1 MTTLFLTAM
10 TLAGLLEVESLLSIR
25 HPGSPA
31 WSPDGTHVAFVWDRA
46 GVQNLFVVDAVGG
59 WPEARTDYRDGVV
72 GAPFWSADGSVVYFE
87 RDGEL
92 YEVPP
97 TGPVSPKAVF
107 GTEARES
114 EVRLSPDGRQVA
126 FVRLGDVWIRNL
138 ESGREKRLTVTLVS
152 ESDLR
157 WSPDGARIAF
167 IYTRSAPRTDSYDYI
182 GQKLLFQRIEGD
194 PQDVGVVSIE
204 GGGVMPVG
212 ASPQVEHFPRWLD
225 ARRLTLERVSSDLR
239 VREVLLADATTGE
252 VRTLHRDED
261 EKWWSLGYLGAE
273 PRPSPDG
280 RFVAFVSD
288 ATGWDRLYVVSTN
301 GGEARPLT
309 NDGEEVRRF
318 AWSPDGTSI
327 AFDSNADAANPGRRH
342 LFVVDVDGADP
353 PRRLTSGTGTNTQ
366 PADASGFGLVNEH
379 GGWSADGSKLLFQHT
394 DSRRPADLFWLMLGE
409 DLPPRELTYSLPPSV
424 DRNELI
430 EPELVSYAAPDGRQ
444 VPAYLFVPRNL
455 DRAQKHPAIVW
466 IHGDGIAQNYEGWH
480 IRRDYAVYY
489 SFHQYLAQQG
499 YIVLAPD
506 YRGSIGYGKEWRQ
519 LPYRDLGGGDYE
531 DIAASVPYLESLLY
545 VDPER
550 IGVWGLSYGGFLTL
564 KALTEDPELFRA
576 GIDVA
581 GVHDFRYWHR
591 DPGGRWILGRL
602 GDPEENPDAYLQAAP
617 VERVDRIARPL
628 LVLHGTADVNV
639 PFLESLHLIDE
650 LMKKGKK
657 VDFVAYPGEFHYFH
671 REHVLR
677 DAWRRVEEFF
687 STHLRG

>member
-1 MTTLFLTAM
+1 MTTMFLTAM
-10 TLAGLLEVESLLSIR
+10 ALAGLLEVESLLSIR

-31 WSPDGTHVAFVWDRA
+31 WSPDGSHVAFVWDRA

-59 WPEARTDYRDGVV
+59 WPQARTAYRDGVV

-92 YEVPP
+92 YEVPRAGAVLP
-97 TGPVSPKAVF
+97 QAVF

-114 EVRLSPDGRQVA
+114 DVRLSPDGRQVA

-167 IYTRSAPRTDSYDYI
+167 LYTRSAPRTEGYDYI
-182 GQKLLFQRIEGD
+182 GRKLLFQRVEGD

-204 GGGVMPVG
+204 GGGVVPVG

-225 ARRLTLERVSSDLR
+225 ARRLTLERVSTDLR
-239 VREVLLADATTGE
+239 VREILLADATTGE
-252 VRTLHRDED
+252 LRTLHRDED
-261 EKWWSLGYLGAE
+261 VKWWSLGYLGAE
-273 PRPSPDG
+273 PRPAPDG

-288 ATGWDRLYVVSTN
+288 ATGWDRLYVVSAN

-309 NDGEEVRRF
+309 SDGEEVRRF
-318 AWSPDGTSI
+318 AWSPDGRSI
-327 AFDSNADAANPGRRH
+327 AFDSNADAMNPGRRH
-342 LFVVDVDGADP
+342 LFVVDVEGADG

-366 PADASGFGLVNEH
+366 PADASGFGLVNEL
-379 GGWSADGSKLLFQHT
+379 GGWSPDGSKLLFQHT
-394 DSRRPADLFWLMLGE
+394 DSRRPADLFWLKIG
-409 DLPPRELTYSLPPSV
+409 DGAPPRELTYSLPPSV

-430 EPELVSYAAPDGRQ
+430 EPELVFYAAPDGRQ
-444 VPAYLFVPRNL
+444 VPAYLFVPRDL
-455 DRAQKHPAIVW
+455 DRERKHPAIVW

-519 LPYRDLGGGDYE
+519 LPFRDLGGGDYE

-564 KALTEDPELFRA
+564 KALTEDPELFRC

-591 DPGGRWILGRL
+591 DPGGRWIVGRL
-602 GDPEENPDAYLQAAP
+602 GDPDENPEAYLQAAP
-617 VERVDRIARPL
+617 VERVDRIVRPL

-650 LMKKGKK
+650 LMKKGKN

-687 STHLRG
+687 SAHLRG